1 MAKSS
6 SFVDSF
12 CHRSGMG
19 RALRVPFAP
28 FIQGKHMNDL
38 IKQERNE
45 GVLTLTFDR
54 PDKLNALNNRM
65 YTHLADLLLAADE
78 DDQTGVIIVTGGA
91 SCFTSGN
98 DLADFLQHPPT
109 DLDSPAFRLMRV
121 VIHLQKPLIAAVCGA
136 AIGIGTTLLL
146 HCDQVLVTRNA
157 KLRMPFVNLGL
168 CPEFGASLLLPRLLG
183 HARAARLLLWGDSL
197 DGAAAVACGLANELF
212 DDGQQCLAAAQ
223 HMARRL
229 LALPQESLRQTRQ
242 LLKQTT
248 MPELQATIRQENLL
262 FIKRLKSPEAQTAL
276 NAILNRSTDKKS
288 LTGQPS

>member
-1 MAKSS
+1 
-6 SFVDSF
+6 
-12 CHRSGMG
+12 
-19 RALRVPFAP
+19 
-28 FIQGKHMNDL
+28 MNEL
-38 IKQERNE
+38 IKQQRSE

-54 PDKLNALNNRM
+54 PDKLNALNNSM
-65 YTHLADLLLAADE
+65 YTQLADLLLAADE
-78 DDQTGVIIVTGGA
+78 DNETRVIILTGGA

-136 AIGIGTTLLL
+136 ALGIGTTLLL

-197 DGAAAVACGLANELF
+197 DGTAAVACGLANELF

-223 HMARRL
+223 QLARRL
-229 LALPQESLRQTRQ
+229 LTLPQDALLQTRQ
-242 LLKQTT
+242 LLKQTL

-262 FIKRLKSPEAQTAL
+262 FIKRLKTPEAQSAM
-276 NAILNRSTDKKS
+276 NAILNRSTEKNLS
-288 LTGQPS
+288 IGMPS